1 MRRMI
6 AWLLRATPEPV
17 PEDDERRSPDYCWTH
32 DTIETEDD
40 R

>member
-6 AWLLRATPEPV
+6 AWLLRATPEDES
-17 PEDDERRSPDYCWTH
+17 EDEQRSPDYCWTH
-32 DTIETEDD
+32 GELEPEEE